1 VEGVPERPYLYFYI
15 SMGVAMSAL
24 GIMGLAF
31 VRGGVEDIVRG
42 NSGDLIEARIG
53 ERSGSAVVAKAEG
66 DHSWGKVKRLLT
78 NPLILS
84 LMLWSFFYVSPS
96 HWSY

>member
-15 SMGVAMSAL
+15 SMGVAMFAL

-42 NSGDLIEARIG
+42 NSGDLIEGRRWSRKRKGIIVG
-53 ERSGSAVVAKAEG
+53 EKSRG
-66 DHSWGKVKRLLT
+66 
-78 NPLILS
+78 
-84 LMLWSFFYVSPS
+84 Y
-96 HWSY
+96 